1 MKTITIRDYYG
12 DYKQIP
18 VDDALYDEWVQ
29 MNNETQR
36 IQHKEMYHR
45 SNISLEQIEQTMGI
59 DFIEE
64 WMIAADK
71 EKRNRQLYEA
81 ISKLTPVQQRR
92 VLKYMESNNYAAV
105 ARSEGI
111 AFGPLYRSMQ
121 LAFKKL
127 RILVS
132 DIDSMELH

>member
-1 MKTITIRDYYG
+1 MAGVEGIEEEK
-12 DYKQIP
+12 
-18 VDDALYDEWVQ
+18 
-29 MNNETQR
+29 R

-45 SNISLEQIEQTMGI
+45 SDTTLDQIEQTMGI

-64 WMIAADK
+64 WMIETDK

-127 RILVS
+127 RILLS